1 MRVTVPRWIVSGVKQ
16 EKLSVIGSTTLTR
29 KMGQVG
35 DAFVHSELGARGTVL
50 SSFETKTR
58 IYDPGLEEY
67 IFEIDGKT
75 FLSALDSRDLGSV
88 HPSPLLHSFLGIVK
102 SFFINSI
109 FYIIQHHRFSINS
122 SPYLAI
128 PKLSYRAKRR

>member
-1 MRVTVPRWIVSGVKQ
+1 MRGTVPRWIASGVKR
-16 EKLSVIGSTTLTR
+16 EKLAVIGSTTLTR

-35 DAFVHSELGARGTVL
+35 DSFVHTELGVRGIVL

-75 FLSALDSRDLGSV
+75 FLSVLDSRDLSTV
-88 HPSPLLHSFLGIVK
+88 HSSPLLHSFQGLSSRFS
-102 SFFINSI
+102 SFPS
-109 FYIIQHHRFSINS
+109 YIIQQHYSR
-122 SPYLAI
+122 
-128 PKLSYRAKRR
+128 LSKPWRTV